1 MKSKIEEF
9 KDGDKLRITRVDKL
23 GKASTGS
30 LKDNYLDDNEVSKI
44 KSYDVDMK
52 DGVATESKEVLAFNG
67 VVAPIQNSSKDIVK
81 NSDGTYKIA
90 NKITS
95 IEYTIVDNTTGH
107 IYLKQSKKVGLDR
120 MISNRVR
127 NSLFEFRHILQV
139 PTEIAGKNISVR
151 ISAKDSYEN
160 TILGTQENINLAV
173 THSKQVKGKCIGYTK
188 VQLFC
193 PQHKY

>member
-173 THSKQVKGKCIGYTK
+173 THSK
-188 VQLFC
+188 
-193 PQHKY
+193 